1 MIKIL
6 LLEDDKLFADTLID
20 VLEEYEYSV
29 IHCLNGEELIAKA
42 YESSFDIYI
51 LDINVPKLNG
61 LDSLKNLRAKKDNTP
76 SIFLTS
82 YKDKETLKDCFFNGA
97 DDFLTKPCDM
107 DELHLRIQSILK
119 RSGKILETIKIEN
132 IEFNPKLNII
142 KKDGVEI
149 HLGLKVIEL
158 FKLFYENKGNI
169 VTKDMIQDRLWNY
182 DEQFSEGSLRVYI
195 TKIQKLFD
203 NKKITNIKNVG
214 YKFEF

>member
-6 LLEDDKLFADTLID
+6 LLEDDELFADTLID
-20 VLEEYEYSV
+20 ILEEYDYEV
-29 IHCLNGEELIAKA
+29 KHCIDGEKFLAQA
-42 YESSFDIYI
+42 YEEYFDIYI

-61 LDSLKNLRAKKDNTP
+61 LDTLQNIRKTSTTP
-76 SIFLTS
+76 AIFLTS
-82 YKDKETLKDCFFNGA
+82 YKDKETLKNGFLNGA

-119 RSGKILETIKIEN
+119 RSGKIIDIIKIED
-132 IEFNPKLNII
+132 IEYNPILNII
-142 KKDGVEI
+142 KKNDIEI
-149 HLGLKVIEL
+149 HLGSKVIEL
-158 FKLFYENKGNI
+158 FKLFYENQGKI
-169 VTKDMIQDRLWNY
+169 ITKDMIHNRLWDY

-195 TKIQKLFD
+195 TKIQKLFK